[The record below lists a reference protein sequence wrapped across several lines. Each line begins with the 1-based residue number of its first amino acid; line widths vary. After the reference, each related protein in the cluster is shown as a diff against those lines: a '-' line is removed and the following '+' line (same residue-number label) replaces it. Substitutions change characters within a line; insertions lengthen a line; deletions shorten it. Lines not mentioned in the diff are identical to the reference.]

1 MSSGLRQV
9 SDVLPGVGP
18 RTVHVSDGEILA
30 VVDDLVRPGCAL
42 RVRAV
47 RLPDGWLL
55 DDLGHLTAECGDPPA
70 DAVDAARRTGIDV
83 ALHGNVLSHG
93 PVPDDDLGPAVVRFA
108 AMVAAIRLLGV
119 AGSGRQEA
127 GAPVAADASGRGE
140 PGGAEWWVELRDLDD
155 GEDDWGSESY
165 RELARRFQ
173 EESLSR
179 WT

>member
-1 MSSGLRQV
+1 
-9 SDVLPGVGP
+9 
-18 RTVHVSDGEILA
+18 VSDGEILA

-83 ALHGNVLSHG
+83 ALHGSVLSHG

-108 AMVAAIRLLGV
+108 AVVAAVRLLGV
-119 AGSGRQEA
+119 AGSWCVESGS
-127 GAPVAADASGRGE
+127 PAAVDASGRGAA
-140 PGGAEWWVELRDLDD
+140 GGAEWWPELADLDD
-155 GEDDWGSESY
+155 GEDDWGSERY